1 MILPAVKK
9 ITEEN
14 AFCNVPEK
22 MMYCYDCELGRLGA
36 EAFASFTVG
45 AEKADAD
52 AFVEFFLDRS
62 LEMIDEIYSVTV
74 LPNKIRVGFRDARG
88 AVNGAASAA
97 LLLRKNRVSCCNIVD
112 YPSCSYRSVLLDL
125 ARGLPDIEDV
135 ERAVRYM
142 ALAKYN
148 RVHLH
153 LIDSNGPCYVSDAV
167 PNFKYRAP
175 AGDRAANNYAQFDKK
190 ILEEIAELCDHY
202 AIEIV
207 PEIEIPAHGYAL
219 CEAHPEFKC
228 QVNDAHSWTICPGND
243 DIWDFFKKLIG
254 EVIEI
259 FPNSQYVH
267 IGTDELEF
275 LDLAEP
281 RLCHWADCPRCAALR
296 AREGLA
302 DRQAEFY
309 YLVDRMHEIVTSY
322 DKKMIMWNDQIDIS
336 KDVPISRDILIE
348 FWRIASPGRGPHEGC
363 TFNKFLEK
371 GFRMINANYPS
382 TYLDKETYLSP
393 EKMRTWTPFN
403 VPEQTP
409 EYADQVI
416 GGEACAWELGNYQ
429 EYPFYRYTLPP
440 AIALVGDKLWGLG
453 EREHNDDFKEALSE
467 FVFGSSAYVDV
478 FKCVGDLIPPR
489 SNERFSYVL
498 PEEIDREILAKMLG
512 KLQSNSESDAIE
524 AYAWLLQKITDTVNV

>member
-1 MILPAVKK
+1 
-9 ITEEN
+9 
-14 AFCNVPEK
+14 
-22 MMYCYDCELGRLGA
+22 
-36 EAFASFTVG
+36 
-45 AEKADAD
+45 
-52 AFVEFFLDRS
+52 
-62 LEMIDEIYSVTV
+62 
-74 LPNKIRVGFRDARG
+74 
-88 AVNGAASAA
+88 
-97 LLLRKNRVSCCNIVD
+97 
-112 YPSCSYRSVLLDL
+112 
-125 ARGLPDIEDV
+125 
-135 ERAVRYM
+135 
-142 ALAKYN
+142 
-148 RVHLH
+148 
-153 LIDSNGPCYVSDAV
+153 
-167 PNFKYRAP
+167 
-175 AGDRAANNYAQFDKK
+175 
-190 ILEEIAELCDHY
+190 
-202 AIEIV
+202 
-207 PEIEIPAHGYAL
+207 
-219 CEAHPEFKC
+219 
-228 QVNDAHSWTICPGND
+228 
-243 DIWDFFKKLIG
+243 
-254 EVIEI
+254 
-259 FPNSQYVH
+259 
-267 IGTDELEF
+267 
-275 LDLAEP
+275 
-281 RLCHWADCPRCAALR
+281 
-296 AREGLA
+296 
-302 DRQAEFY
+302 
-309 YLVDRMHEIVTSY
+309 
-322 DKKMIMWNDQIDIS
+322 MWNDQIDIS

-403 VPEQTP
+403 VPEQAP
-409 EYADQVI
+409 EFADQVI